1 MSATVPRQNQLGIG
15 EPSCPEAR
23 DDDRAEPALPWQEHG
38 DVVVL
43 QPVGQLDRAGV
54 ETVREAALDLMDRGV
69 VIDLTDCVV
78 TDPKALADIADEDR
92 GPVDLCFVSRRPT
105 SRLLLARAGVTSRF
119 AVFRQLEDALQAR
132 SFAEAGF
139 GRGWRRR

>member
-1 MSATVPRQNQLGIG
+1 MSATVPPSEHLGTVK
-15 EPSCPEAR
+15 PPRREAM
-23 DDDRAEPALPWQEHG
+23 DDDRAAGALPWQEHG

-43 QPVGQLDRAGV
+43 QPAGQLDRAGV
-54 ETVREAALDLMDRGV
+54 EAVREVALDVADRGV
-69 VIDLTDCVV
+69 IIDLTDCVV
-78 TDPKALADIADEDR
+78 TDPKALADIAHEDR
-92 GPVDLCFVSRRPT
+92 PVDLCFVSRRPT

-132 SFAEAGF
+132 TFAEAGF